1 LEGNFFYAIIFS
13 LTGPFKKKSIMEKNK
28 ETFPLESRLTSLL
41 HDHLLQNHPDL
52 LIALQEDHRLTHYLR
67 SKVDSVQELA
77 GTLQAENRP
86 LYVIEALCLE
96 ELTRDL
102 RPSRFEYVRMLL
114 EEKFEADYQRM
125 KNSGILTYEV
135 INLIG
140 ACEPIFEAFA
150 FGEENEEGRELK
162 YAVMGMIA
170 EYLER

>member
-1 LEGNFFYAIIFS
+1 M
-13 LTGPFKKKSIMEKNK
+13 KKNK
-28 ETFPLESRLTSLL
+28 ETPSLANRLTSLL
-41 HDHLLQNHPDL
+41 HDYLLQNHPDL

-67 SKVDSVQELA
+67 SKVDSVQELCE
-77 GTLQAENRP
+77 TLLAENRP
-86 LYVIEALCLE
+86 PYVIEALCLE

-102 RPSRFEYVRMLL
+102 RPSRFEYVRLLL
-114 EEKFEADYQRM
+114 EEEFEGDYLLM

-140 ACEPIFEAFA
+140 ACEPIFEVFA
-150 FGEENEEGRELK
+150 FGEENEESRELK